1 MVLHEIWDKSDTGLP
16 SYVVEIICMH
26 PPGKQEGTST
36 PFNISMMPY
45 KEMKMLQLLP
55 HMLSIIGP
63 DNGEEAQSRVDQ

>member
-16 SYVVEIICMH
+16 SYVVEIICMY
-26 PPGKQEGTST
+26 PPGNQEGIST